1 MSIGTA
7 VQRGSNW
14 VYVYDESGRQITTI
28 AGQLY
33 GFTGSTV
40 SVPANTR
47 SSLQTTNVYCKSHK
61 KFYSPLEGDKN
72 HNYIQQTQEVFYDIK
87 DFLKLVLEI
96 LRRSNRLDTTFDL
109 IR

>member
-14 VYVYDESGRQITTI
+14 VYVYDEAGRQITTI

-40 SVPANTR
+40 SVTR
-47 SSLQTTNVYCKSHK
+47 GGSWVYVFDEHGRQISTIPMSH
-61 KFYSPLEGDKN
+61 
-72 HNYIQQTQEVFYDIK
+72 
-87 DFLKLVLEI
+87 
-96 LRRSNRLDTTFDL
+96 
-109 IR
+109 